1 MLKPDKDIKK
11 RWFSFA
17 FFNLAFIILIFGA
30 LIAGFS
36 VYAVNAQTDAL
47 RDDVREY
54 AEMLSTKTRS
64 ELEAACE
71 DGLPFEENRP
81 NLSFALYVRRSDGSL
96 GMVSDSAFITD
107 SNPPFEGRLNT
118 FRTEEA
124 GGLSFITYTVM
135 PEGESDCYVKVFAAN
150 DWLVAAD
157 REIRLY
163 CIPFAVCFVVI
174 AAAFSFIWG
183 YVSIKPIV
191 STYIKQKN
199 VINDMSHEIR
209 TPLAVIKGNI
219 ENALAAPDARVE
231 DVRELL
237 ETCLGEVDYMNDMSS
252 GLLNIVKGQG
262 KSVKKED
269 RLGDVVS
276 RTVDMFADLATMGNK
291 SLVANIESCEM
302 AVDGEKVRQLVSVLL
317 DNAVKYTRDGDRI
330 TVRLKNLKEGC
341 VLTVSDTG
349 IGVPKNELE
358 LIFDRFYRGENV
370 KDLPGTGL
378 GLSIAQSIAEGMG
391 ATIRAA
397 NNVPCGLEITVHF
410 KRA

>member
-11 RWFSFA
+11 RWFSFV

-96 GMVSDSAFITD
+96 EMVSDSTFITD
-107 SNPPFEGRLNT
+107 SNPPLEGRLNT

-124 GGLSFITYTVM
+124 GGLSFITYAVM

-199 VINDMSHEIR
+199 VINDMAHEIR

-302 AVDGEKVRQLVSVLL
+302 AVNGEKVKQLVSVLL